1 MKTET
6 LMAQL
11 ALGNLVDLE
20 KAKKEIQILQ
30 EENQKLRE
38 VFPKILEALGNG
50 SMCTADVSL
59 EFIQEIPKEVGL
71 VVRGLKND
79 LTRVKTKLQ

>member
-1 MKTET
+1 MT
-6 LMAQL
+6 QL
-11 ALGNLVDLE
+11 ALGNLIDLG

-50 SMCTADVSL
+50 SVCTADVSL
-59 EFIQEIPKEVGL
+59 EFIQEIPREVEL
-71 VVRGLKND
+71 VVKRLKYELGRKN
-79 LTRVKTKLQ
+79 